1 MAKPTC
7 ASRAAPHSESPFTLL
22 DSLVLRSVDL
32 PRCLNQLEIPLLR
45 HVESTGAALASELG
59 DFLASLF
66 WTSAQERGLGG
77 SAHRRVRGSGE
88 PPSIKSSGS
97 APGPSP
103 PFGAFSPLSKKN
115 FLELLLLFHSPLET
129 PLESRSGLVRPRLSR
144 IWSGLEVVLSSGLGD
159 VVEKGS
165 FRNIGWCIMLG
176 AMNLLMSELCCEI
189 WTAHG

>member
-1 MAKPTC
+1 
-7 ASRAAPHSESPFTLL
+7 
-22 DSLVLRSVDL
+22 
-32 PRCLNQLEIPLLR
+32 LNQLEIPLLR

-59 DFLASLF
+59 DFLVSLL
-66 WTSAQERGLGG
+66 WTSAQERGIRG